1 MTNKLNIFVVALGAL
16 ALSSCMTDKNR
27 STDDLVGEKIQA
39 LKTFSFIYDLECVDV
54 AGRERA
60 DTTFMTMLPHKE
72 TGPYI
77 VYVATGDCSYCIGTA
92 LDFLH
97 VCVLAGEEQY
107 RPYIAI
113 KNNPELFRYYLT
125 EDGLDAAVMETD
137 IIQLLEEVMAPDGM
151 YLIYNNRIINYAKWE
166 I

>member
-1 MTNKLNIFVVALGAL
+1 M
-16 ALSSCMTDKNR
+16 
-27 STDDLVGEKIQA
+27 
-39 LKTFSFIYDLECVDV
+39 
-54 AGRERA
+54 
-60 DTTFMTMLPHKE
+60 
-72 TGPYI
+72 
-77 VYVATGDCSYCIGTA
+77 
-92 LDFLH
+92 
-97 VCVLAGEEQY
+97 CVLAGEEQY

-125 EDGLDAAVMETD
+125 EDGLDAAVKETD

>member
-72 TGPYI
+72 T
-77 VYVATGDCSYCIGTA
+77 
-92 LDFLH
+92 
-97 VCVLAGEEQY
+97 
-107 RPYIAI
+107 
-113 KNNPELFRYYLT
+113 
-125 EDGLDAAVMETD
+125 D